1 MKPATRKWLMGLIE
15 NSGNT
20 KAIEVRDYILE
31 LESRLE
37 GLEIDDDIDPE
48 TQIYSIGTEE

>member
-37 GLEIDDDIDPE
+37 GLEIDDDVDPE

>member
-1 MKPATRKWLMGLIE
+1 MGLIE

-48 TQIYSIGTEE
+48 PLNANTDLFNRYGG